1 VPTPKGLNV
10 KSNWCN
16 LGKRYR
22 SYTFQQK
29 KLQSE
34 KFRLFNALKLEHLG
48 RVNLIVGRNNAG
60 KTCLLEALYLYAKNA
75 APQSVYQ
82 VISERGENW
91 NHVRLQADPLGS
103 EEAESPLRYLFYDY
117 QFPEVGHPGIEIGPL
132 NATADRLR
140 LNTAAYELIQT
151 FDGQRLT
158 RVDEQQVPNNP
169 LAVVEEVIEKN
180 NEAIPLLRLNGESV
194 FRPAKLDQPK
204 LNVQMVSTKPVHPKT
219 LAQWWDKM
227 NVQPALRKEIFRG
240 LQLID
245 ENICEVVL
253 VGYLE
258 EPNKFDNMMPIL
270 IFNNSDKKLPITNLG
285 EGLSRLFYL
294 LLALVNAPEGLLL
307 IDEFENGLHYAV
319 QPQVWELIFNFAK
332 ENDIQVF
339 ATTHSWD
346 CVRAFHSVWET
357 QKEQGSFYRLD
368 NEPDDGVSVMPYDCE
383 TLGDVL
389 EINGEMR

>member
-1 VPTPKGLNV
+1 MLESLYIKN
-10 KSNWCN
+10 
-16 LGKRYR
+16 YR
-22 SYTFQQK
+22 ILK
-29 KLQSE
+29 EL
-34 KFRLFNALKLEHLG
+34 KFERLG

-60 KTCLLEALYLYAKNA
+60 KTALLEALYLYAKNG
-75 APQSVYQ
+75 APQSLYQ
-82 VISERGENW
+82 LISERGENW

-103 EEAESPLRYLFYDY
+103 EEPESPLRYLFYNY

-132 NATADRLR
+132 NATADRLK

-151 FDGQRLT
+151 LDGQRLT
-158 RVDEQQVPNNP
+158 RVDEQQVSNNP
-169 LAVVEEVIEKN
+169 LAAVEWVIEKN

-204 LNVQMVSTKPVHPKT
+204 LNVQMVSTKPLHPKT

-227 NVQPALRKEIFRG
+227 NVQPALRKEIFKG

-270 IFNNSDKKLPITNLG
+270 IFNNSDQKLPITNLG
-285 EGLSRLFYL
+285 EGLARLFYL
-294 LLALVNAPEGLLL
+294 LLALVNAQEGLLL

-319 QPQVWELIFNFAK
+319 QPYVWELIFNFAK
-332 ENDIQVF
+332 ETDIQVF

-357 QKEQGSFYRLD
+357 QEEQGSFHRLNNRPEKGISVTSYR
-368 NEPDDGVSVMPYDCE
+368 CE
-383 TLGDVL
+383 TLANALEMDV
-389 EINGEMR
+389 EMR